1 MNAIL
6 VLNDLMLKMHVRLV
20 WAGDVAGAEGHLKLV
35 AETKTYFG
43 GEANTEPQLNM
54 RDSLAMM
61 MIMYL
66 ESGISMIFPL
76 IQLPP

>member
-43 GEANTEPQLNM
+43 AK
-54 RDSLAMM
+54 
-61 MIMYL
+61 
-66 ESGISMIFPL
+66 L
-76 IQLPP
+76 IRNLS